1 MRRELTG
8 DSFYYRFEECHVS
21 GNRGWV
27 SGWRLTNRVL
37 KSGKISKHDREYFHH
52 PFTPLRTCGMCGK
65 VSTPKKICDRDLHSP
80 YKHSWY
86 RVITSKEE
94 AKAAKWGGWEH
105 KKEMLCMRCWNK
117 AVRVVKKEDRLQD
130 NIKLLKQLTTEIYHE
145 RKKLKHLS
153 TSN

>member
-1 MRRELTG
+1 VYGMTG
-8 DSFYYRFEECHVS
+8 DDFLYRGEICRVHGS
-21 GNRGWV
+21 KGWV
-27 SGWRLTNRVL
+27 TEWTPRML
-37 KSGKISKHDREYFHH
+37 KSGKLSTKTYDYMSHE
-52 PFTPLRTCGMCGK
+52 FTPLRTCGMCGK

-80 YKHSWY
+80 YNHSWY

-94 AKAAKWGGWEH
+94 AKAAKWGGWERE
-105 KKEMLCMRCWNK
+105 KEMLCMRCWNK
-117 AVRVVKKEDRLQD
+117 AIGIIKKEDRLQD

>member
-37 KSGKISKHDREYFHH
+37 KSGKISKHDEEYFHH
-52 PFTPLRTCGMCGK
+52 PFTPLRSCGMCGK
-65 VSTPKKICDRDLHSP
+65 VSTPKKVC
-80 YKHSWY
+80 Y
-86 RVITSKEE
+86 RHLPSAYNNNWHQIITSKEDKRE
-94 AKAAKWGGWEH
+94 AWRGRYDH
-105 KKEMLCMRCWNK
+105 KKRVLCMGCWNK

>member
-8 DSFYYRFEECHVS
+8 DSFYYGFEECYVS

-37 KSGKISKHDREYFHH
+37 KSGKISKHDGEYFHH
-52 PFTPLRTCGMCGK
+52 PFTPLRSCGMCGK
-65 VSTPKKICDRDLHSP
+65 VSTPKKVCYRHLPSDYSNN
-80 YKHSWY
+80 WY
-86 RVITSKEE
+86 QVITSKEDKRE
-94 AKAAKWGGWEH
+94 ARGRYDH
-105 KKEMLCMRCWNK
+105 KKSVLCTGCWNK
-117 AVRVVKKEDRLQD
+117 AIRVVKKEDRLQD
-130 NIKLLKQLTTEIYHE
+130 NIKLLKQLTTELYHE

>member
-37 KSGKISKHDREYFHH
+37 KSGKISKHDEEYFHH
-52 PFTPLRTCGMCGK
+52 PFTPLRSCGMCGK
-65 VSTPKKICDRDLHSP
+65 VSTPKKVCDRHIPSA
-80 YKHSWY
+80 YNNKWHQ
-86 RVITSKEE
+86 VITSKEDKRE
-94 AKAAKWGGWEH
+94 AWRGRYDH
-105 KKEMLCMRCWNK
+105 KKSTLCMGCWNK